1 MMESE
6 EPEHVS
12 SPAIRFG
19 NELRRSR
26 RSKGLSQTALGKLM
40 GFSHGLIS
48 YVEGAKKPV
57 TLNFAVAADQALGT
71 GRMFWELW
79 RQIESASLLEG
90 FAEFVKEEARCKR
103 IRTFELNVVPG
114 LFQTEAYASALAA
127 AAVLR
132 RSITKDQ
139 ATERVRFLM
148 NRQRVLRG
156 EGAPE
161 VHAVMDESCIRRPV
175 GSAAIWRDQLQHLER
190 LAERPGLTIQ
200 VAPAALGERIPFTM
214 PVVLLTLRDR
224 SVIGYA
230 ESQARGIL
238 ERDRRA
244 VDAWSSD
251 YDQLQVESLSKTA
264 SLAMIRAARKDLQ

>member
-1 MMESE
+1 MENE
-6 EPEHVS
+6 ESDHVS

-26 RSKGLSQTALGKLM
+26 RAKGLSQTKLGELM

-48 YVEGAKKPV
+48 YIEGAKKPV
-57 TLNFAVAADQALGT
+57 TLNFAVAADRALGT
-71 GRMFWELW
+71 GRKFWELW
-79 RQIESASLLEG
+79 RQIESTSLLEG
-90 FAEFVKEEARCKR
+90 FDEFVKEEARCRR
-103 IRTFELNVVPG
+103 IRTFELNVIPG
-114 LFQTEAYASALAA
+114 LFQTEAYASALAN

-132 RSITKDQ
+132 RGLTKTQ

-156 EGAPE
+156 EEAPS

-175 GSAAIWRDQLQHLER
+175 GGAAIWRDQLLHLER
-190 LAERPGLTIQ
+190 LAERPGITIQ
-200 VAPAALGERIPFTM
+200 VAPASLGEHIPFTM
-214 PVVLLTLRDR
+214 PVVLLSLRDR

-238 ERDRRA
+238 ERDRRT

-251 YDQLQVESLSKTA
+251 YDQLQVESLSKAA